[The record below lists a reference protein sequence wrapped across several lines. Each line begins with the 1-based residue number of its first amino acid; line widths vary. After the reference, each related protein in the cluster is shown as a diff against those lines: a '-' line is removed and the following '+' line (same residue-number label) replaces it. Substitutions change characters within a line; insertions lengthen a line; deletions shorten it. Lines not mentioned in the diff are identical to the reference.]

1 VQAVRRV
8 AIRKNP
14 FRLSFI
20 EEWGKVPWSHLLW
33 PRGKMFHAA
42 LLHRHWLQAPIEIQR
57 EGGDQNMIS
66 KIPID
71 LENVKKEDLDKE
83 ILRAGI
89 IAELDA
95 INLYEQ
101 MAAMTKNNHIKK
113 ILLDIAKEEK
123 THVGEFLTLLLGKD
137 REQGVELEKG
147 KEEIEELI
155 GK

>member
-1 VQAVRRV
+1 VWRF
-8 AIRKNP
+8 AIGKDA

-20 EEWGKVPWSHLLW
+20 EEWGKVPRPHLLW
-33 PRGKMFHAA
+33 PRGKMLHAA
-42 LLHRHWLQAPIEIQR
+42 LLHRHWLQTRIEIYNGK
-57 EGGDQNMIS
+57 GGNQSMLS
-66 KIPID
+66 TIPIS
-71 LENVKKEDLDKE
+71 LQSVKKEDLDRE

-101 MAAMTKNNHIKK
+101 MAAMAKNNDIKK
-113 ILLDIAKEEK
+113 TLLDIAKEEK

-137 REQGVELEKG
+137 KEQGEELEKG

>member
-1 VQAVRRV
+1 M
-8 AIRKNP
+8 
-14 FRLSFI
+14 LST
-20 EEWGKVPWSHLLW
+20 
-33 PRGKMFHAA
+33 
-42 LLHRHWLQAPIEIQR
+42 
-57 EGGDQNMIS
+57 
-66 KIPID
+66 IPMG
-71 LENVKKEDLDKE
+71 LESVKKEDLDKE

-101 MAAMTKNNHIKK
+101 MAAMAKNNTIKK
-113 ILLDIAKEEK
+113 SLLDIAKEEK

-147 KEEIEELI
+147 KEEIEELT